1 MKDAYGKSQPY
12 LHSLL
17 KKQKSRLNNMFSKY
31 ISDQIK
37 AIENTKLTTK
47 KRKGVAPFIR
57 IIPSFV
63 GRIEQQLYNIGDDW
77 EIRVNVNDAY
87 DKIIGRMFD
96 SLKHIAREEDMQDVA
111 SEDKG
116 ALNLHVSRSAF
127 RTFHLTSYR

>member
-1 MKDAYGKSQPY
+1 MIAQLEDAMKFAYKNNQPY

-17 KKQKSRLNNMFSKY
+17 KKQKVRLNNMFSKY

-63 GRIEQQLYNIGDDW
+63 GRIEAQLVKVGDDW
-77 EIRVNVNDAY
+77 EIRQNVNDAY

-96 SLKHIAREEDMQDVA
+96 SLKQIAKEEDSVDV
-111 SEDKG
+111 SGEDKG
-116 ALNLHVSRSAF
+116 ALNLHVSGVV
-127 RTFHLTSYR
+127 